1 MRPWIK
7 RTLIGLFSAG
17 VLVGGLTACGHGM
30 RGGGWQQMSEAD
42 AQKMRER
49 MIDKVSR
56 ELTLDDGQKQKLGV
70 LADTLRAQRV
80 ALMGSTPDP
89 RADLQQLIAGNTF
102 DRTRAQQ
109 LVDEKTAA
117 VKTKAPD
124 VITAL
129 GDFYDSLRPDQQQK
143 VRDFMAKH
151 RSRHG

>member
-42 AQKMRER
+42 ALKMRER

-56 ELTLDDGQKQKLGV
+56 ELTLDDAQKQKLGV
-70 LADTLRAQRV
+70 LADKLREQRV

-117 VKTKAPD
+117 VRSKAPE

>member
-30 RGGGWQQMSEAD
+30 PGGGWQQMSEAD
-42 AQKMRER
+42 ALKMRER

-56 ELTLDDGQKQKLGV
+56 ELTLDDAQKQKLGV
-70 LADTLRAQRV
+70 LADKLREQRV
-80 ALMGSTPDP
+80 ALTGSTPDP

-117 VKTKAPD
+117 VRSKAPE

-129 GDFYDSLRPDQQQK
+129 GDFYDSLRPEQQQK
-143 VRDFMAKH
+143 VRDFMARH

>member
-42 AQKMRER
+42 ALKMRER

-56 ELTLDDGQKQKLGV
+56 ELTLDDAQKQKLGA
-70 LADTLRAQRV
+70 LADKLREQRV

-117 VKTKAPD
+117 VRSKAPE

>member
-42 AQKMRER
+42 ALKMRER

-56 ELTLDDGQKQKLGV
+56 ELTLDDAQKQKLGV
-70 LADTLRAQRV
+70 LADKLREQRV
-80 ALMGSTPDP
+80 ALTGSTPDP

-117 VKTKAPD
+117 VRSKAPE

-129 GDFYDSLRPDQQQK
+129 GDFYDSLRPEQQQK
-143 VRDFMAKH
+143 VRDFMARH